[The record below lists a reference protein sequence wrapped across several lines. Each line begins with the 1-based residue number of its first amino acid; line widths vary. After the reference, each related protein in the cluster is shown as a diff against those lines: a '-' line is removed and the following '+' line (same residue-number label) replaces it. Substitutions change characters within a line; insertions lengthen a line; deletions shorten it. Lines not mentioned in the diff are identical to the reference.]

1 MTTDIV
7 LYGNLTDMRRQ
18 AAATAV
24 IQLIEGSCFLSHDH
38 VKHLH
43 CEERAFE
50 LLGLPLLQTSDAEVR
65 QAIMDS
71 DTFISQFYCQGA
83 STGCANCGSMV
94 PPGYSK
100 CPDCDQEIVVP
111 TGVLALA
118 EWQTNLTGAALQ
130 VAIATHLIAGD
141 LLSYTIHR
149 TTRLVVL
156 RNMLNQSDLDDW
168 NTRAREVRNHIL
180 DQWPEGSQP
189 EKDSWEHRF
198 IRISAAFWLV
208 AWPMLK
214 LKFTLEEVDGWNTKM
229 IRAAVASAT
238 KWTDAGASPASYAEI
253 VRAITTSQDLDQVA
267 AIKGVSPAD
276 MDKDDD
282 EEEPEVKPKLFIHPT
297 ELVVRGKLV
306 VTERGHFLGVP
317 ISEDEMETL
326 MMVWG
331 NPLIDIDEF
340 MLNYKEEEQS

>member
-24 IQLIEGSCFLSHDH
+24 ISLIEGSCFLSPEGH
-38 VKHLH
+38 KHEH
-43 CEERAFE
+43 CQDRAFA
-50 LLGLPLLQTSDAEVR
+50 LLGLEMGSDNNDDIR
-65 QAIMDS
+65 KAIIDS

-83 STGCANCGSMV
+83 ATGCANCGAMV
-94 PPGYSK
+94 LPGYSK
-100 CPDCDQEIVVP
+100 CPDCDQEIDVP
-111 TGVLALA
+111 AGVLTLA
-118 EWQTNLTGAALQ
+118 EWQTNLTSAALQ

-189 EKDSWEHRF
+189 PKDSWEHRF

-214 LKFTLEEVDGWNTKM
+214 LKFTLEEIDGWNTKM
-229 IRAAVASAT
+229 IRAAVISAT
-238 KWTDAGASPASYAEI
+238 KWEDAGANPDSYAEI
-253 VRAITTSQDLDQVA
+253 VKAITTSQDLDQVA

-276 MDKDDD
+276 MEDDND
-282 EEEPEVKPKLFIHPT
+282 ESEVKPKLFIHPP

-317 ISEDEMETL
+317 ISEEEMETL

-331 NPLIDIDEF
+331 NQLIDVDEW
-340 MLNYKEEEQS
+340 MMNYKEEEQS

>member
-7 LYGNLTDMRRQ
+7 LYGNLTSMRRQ

-24 IQLIEGSCFLSHDH
+24 ISLIEGSCFLSPEGH
-38 VKHLH
+38 KHEH
-43 CEERAFE
+43 CRATAIN
-50 LLGLPLLQTSDAEVR
+50 LLGITSWTISDDNMRE
-65 QAIMDS
+65 AIMDS

-83 STGCANCGSMV
+83 ATGCATCGAMV

-111 TGVLALA
+111 AGVLALA

-156 RNMLNQSDLDDW
+156 RNMLNQSELDDW
-168 NTRAREVRNHIL
+168 NTRAREVRSHIL

-189 EKDSWEHRF
+189 QKDSWEHRF
-198 IRISAAFWLV
+198 IRISASFWLV

-214 LKFTLEEVDGWNTKM
+214 LKFTLEEIDEWNTKM

-238 KWTDAGASPASYAEI
+238 KWEDAGASPASYAEI
-253 VRAITTSQDLDQVA
+253 VKAITASRDLDQVA

-276 MDKDDD
+276 MDDDD
-282 EEEPEVKPKLFIHPT
+282 DEPEVKPKLFIHPP

-306 VTERGHFLGVP
+306 VTEKGHFLGVP
-317 ISEDEMETL
+317 ISEEEMETL

-331 NPLIDIDEF
+331 NQLIDVDEW
-340 MLNYKEEEQS
+340 MMNYKEEEQS

>member
-18 AAATAV
+18 AANTAV
-24 IQLIEGSCFLSHDH
+24 ISLLEGSCFLSPDWN
-38 VKHLH
+38 KHKH
-43 CEERAFE
+43 CRATAIK
-50 LLGLPLLQTSDAEVR
+50 LLGLERWMPDGDEFRET
-65 QAIMDS
+65 IMAS
-71 DTFISQFYCQGA
+71 STFVSQFYCQGA
-83 STGCANCGSMV
+83 ATGCANCGAMV
-94 PPGYSK
+94 LPGYNK
-100 CPDCDQEIVVP
+100 CPDCDQEIDVP

-189 EKDSWEHRF
+189 AKDSWEHRF

-214 LKFTLEEVDGWNTKM
+214 KRFTLEEIDGWNTKM
-229 IRAAVASAT
+229 IRAAVVSAT
-238 KWTDAGASPASYAEI
+238 KWEDAGANPESYAEI
-253 VRAITTSQDLDQVA
+253 VKAITASEDLDQVA
-267 AIKGVSPAD
+267 AIRGVSPAD
-276 MDKDDD
+276 MED
-282 EEEPEVKPKLFIHPT
+282 EDYTLEEVKPKLFIHPP

-306 VTERGHFLGVP
+306 VTEKGHFLGVP
-317 ISEDEMETL
+317 ISEEEMETL
-326 MMVWG
+326 MLVWG
-331 NPLIDIDEF
+331 NQLIDVDDW
-340 MLNYKEEEQS
+340 MMNYTEEQS

>member
-7 LYGNLTDMRRQ
+7 LYGNLSDMRRQ
-18 AAATAV
+18 AANTAV
-24 IQLIEGSCFLSHDH
+24 LSLIEGSCFLSSEGH
-38 VKHLH
+38 KHEH
-43 CEERAFE
+43 CQDSALE
-50 LLGLPLLQTSDAEVR
+50 LLGLEYAATCHDDIR
-65 QAIMDS
+65 HAIMVS
-71 DTFISQFYCQGA
+71 DTFISQFYCRGA
-83 STGCANCGSMV
+83 STGCANCGAMV

-111 TGVLALA
+111 AGVLALA
-118 EWQTNLTGAALQ
+118 EWQTNLASAALR

-189 EKDSWEHRF
+189 QKDSWEHRF

-214 LKFTLEEVDGWNTKM
+214 LKFTLEEIDAWNTKM
-229 IRAAVASAT
+229 IRAAVVSAT
-238 KWTDAGASPASYAEI
+238 KWEDAGASPASYAEI

-276 MDKDDD
+276 MEDDD
-282 EEEPEVKPKLFIHPT
+282 DEPEVKPKLFIHPP
-297 ELVVRGKLV
+297 ELVIRGKLV
-306 VTERGHFLGVP
+306 VTEKGHFLGVP
-317 ISEDEMETL
+317 ISEEETETL
-326 MMVWG
+326 MLVWG
-331 NPLIDIDEF
+331 NPLIDVDDWMI
-340 MLNYKEEEQS
+340 NYTEEEQS